1 LLEEEE
7 KVYRIYLTDALK
19 QAVENVSKFAG
30 GGVMSKRWFDLFK
43 PVDNRT
49 GDEIVA
55 DVMRNAGLKF
65 DTGGDSSGA

>member
-1 LLEEEE
+1 MEEEE

-43 PVDNRT
+43 PADNRT
-49 GDEIVA
+49 GDQIVA

>member
-1 LLEEEE
+1 MEEEE

-49 GDEIVA
+49 GDQIVA

>member
-1 LLEEEE
+1 MEEEE
-7 KVYRIYLTDALK
+7 KVYRIYLTDAMK
-19 QAVENVSKFAG
+19 QAVESLSRFAG

-49 GDEIVA
+49 GDQIVA

>member
-1 LLEEEE
+1 MLEEEE
-7 KVYRIYLTDALK
+7 KVYRIYLTDAMK

-49 GDEIVA
+49 GEEVA
-55 DVMRNAGLKF
+55 AEVVCNAGLTFK
-65 DTGGDSSGA
+65 TGGELNGA

>member
-1 LLEEEE
+1 MEEEE

-49 GDEIVA
+49 GEQVAA
-55 DVMRNAGLKF
+55 DVVRNAGLTLKM
-65 DTGGDSSGA
+65 GGEINGA

>member
-1 LLEEEE
+1 MLEEEE